1 MLFSKKTKKEIIVE
15 FAKNKKNIIIVES
28 FGMIGYLSCMK
39 YCKFMIGNTSSG
51 FVEAAFFPKWVI
63 NLGNRQKGR
72 LLTDNIIS
80 VPFSS
85 KKIIEAVKK
94 IELNNNLLSNQNIY
108 GKGNAAQ
115 LIIEK
120 ITSSHG
126 I

>member
-1 MLFSKKTKKEIIVE
+1 
-15 FAKNKKNIIIVES
+15 
-28 FGMIGYLSCMK
+28 
-39 YCKFMIGNTSSG
+39 MIGNTSSG

-72 LLTDNIIS
+72 LLTENIIS

-85 KKIIEAVKK
+85 KKIIDAVKK
-94 IELNNNLLSNQNIY
+94 IELNDNILSNQNIY
-108 GKGNAAQ
+108 GKGNSAQ

-120 ITSSHG
+120 ITQLHG

>member
-1 MLFSKKTKKEIIVE
+1 
-15 FAKNKKNIIIVES
+15 
-28 FGMIGYLSCMK
+28 
-39 YCKFMIGNTSSG
+39 MIGNTSSG

-94 IELNNNLLSNQNIY
+94 IELNNKILTNQNIY

>member
-1 MLFSKKTKKEIIVE
+1 MGDYIRKEIVE
-15 FAKNKKNIIIVES
+15 FAKHTKNTIIVES
-28 FGMIGYLSCMK
+28 FGMIGYLTCMK

-72 LLTDNIIS
+72 LLTENIIS

-85 KKIIEAVKK
+85 KKIIDAVKK
-94 IELNNNLLSNQNIY
+94 IELNDNILSNQNIY
-108 GKGNAAQ
+108 GKGNSAQ

-120 ITSSHG
+120 ITQLHG

>member
-1 MLFSKKTKKEIIVE
+1 
-15 FAKNKKNIIIVES
+15 
-28 FGMIGYLSCMK
+28 
-39 YCKFMIGNTSSG
+39 MIGNTSSG

>member
-1 MLFSKKTKKEIIVE
+1 
-15 FAKNKKNIIIVES
+15 
-28 FGMIGYLSCMK
+28 
-39 YCKFMIGNTSSG
+39 MIGNTSSG

-94 IELNNNLLSNQNIY
+94 IELNNKLLSNQNIY